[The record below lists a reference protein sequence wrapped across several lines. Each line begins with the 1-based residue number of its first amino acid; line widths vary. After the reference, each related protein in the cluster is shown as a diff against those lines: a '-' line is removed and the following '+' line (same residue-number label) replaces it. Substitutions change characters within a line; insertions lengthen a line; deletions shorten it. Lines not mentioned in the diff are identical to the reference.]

1 MLVRRPVRRI
11 GTHLVLA
18 GASKFAPVVR
28 TWFAT
33 TIAREPHR
41 APTFHDQ
48 VVKHESAGAIPLS
61 KAMVGG

>member
-11 GTHLVLA
+11 GTHLALA

-33 TIAREPHR
+33 TITREPR
-41 APTFHDQ
+41 NSLLLPKRF
-48 VVKHESAGAIPLS
+48 
-61 KAMVGG
+61 